1 MSNWL
6 FLMLLYAFFGWM
18 KKKQRDKARD
28 QIESQDDWESGG
40 IVGFGEGIL
49 DALIGDDNN
58 KSKDD
63 ALSYDQDIISTQD
76 GELIQNIEDEQVDVP
91 VQTPINTP
99 IKKVESEV
107 TFSPSQTLKKRK
119 HKSRNNK
126 LAGLINLEDP
136 IKTGIVFKEIF
147 DKPKSLRRYKK

>member
-1 MSNWL
+1 MD
-6 FLMLLYAFFGWM
+6 FLGKSSSQIRRSGLRNQELSRREILEKSRRERQKRLENKKRISASITIQRFWGEKILKL
-18 KKKQRDKARD
+18 KKKINSFEKW
-28 QIESQDDWESGG
+28 S
-40 IVGFGEGIL
+40 
-49 DALIGDDNN
+49 
-58 KSKDD
+58 
-63 ALSYDQDIISTQD
+63 
-76 GELIQNIEDEQVDVP
+76 ELIQNIEDEQVDVP

-99 IKKVESEV
+99 TKKVESEV

-147 DKPKSLRRYKK
+147 DKPKSLRRYKT